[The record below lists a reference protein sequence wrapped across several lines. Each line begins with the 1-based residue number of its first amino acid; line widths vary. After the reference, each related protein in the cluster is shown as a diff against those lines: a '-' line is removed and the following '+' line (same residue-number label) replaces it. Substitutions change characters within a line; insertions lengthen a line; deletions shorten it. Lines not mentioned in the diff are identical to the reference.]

1 MDYLKSINAPK
12 LSEIGKETCEGKLTV
27 QSCWNALNTTEN
39 DGKSPG
45 NDGLTKEFHMCFFG
59 EIATHLVNSLNHS
72 FSVGEL
78 STSQRQAV
86 ITLIEKKGRDKRLVK
101 NWRPFSLMNVDTKIS
116 SKILALRMKKV
127 IPNLINYDQAA
138 YVKGRFI
145 GESIQIID
153 DILYHADQENLDG
166 ILFAA
171 DMEKAFDSLEHAFI
185 FATLAKF
192 GFGKDFIQWIRI
204 FLYNGNSCIMNN
216 SFSTGYFSLERGPR
230 QGDPLST
237 YRFIIC
243 LEILFIKIRS
253 NKAIK
258 GFKFDKL
265 EMKLA
270 SFADDVTFLIKD
282 PCSLKK
288 F

>member
-1 MDYLKSINAPK
+1 
-12 LSEIGKETCEGKLTV
+12 
-27 QSCWNALNTTEN
+27 
-39 DGKSPG
+39 
-45 NDGLTKEFHMCFFG
+45 
-59 EIATHLVNSLNHS
+59 
-72 FSVGEL
+72 
-78 STSQRQAV
+78 
-86 ITLIEKKGRDKRLVK
+86 
-101 NWRPFSLMNVDTKIS
+101 MNVDTKIA
-116 SKILALRMKKV
+116 SKVLALRMKKV
-127 IPNLINYDQAA
+127 IPNLINYDQTA

-145 GESIQIID
+145 GESIRIID
-153 DILYHADQENLDG
+153 DILYHAGQENLDG

-171 DMEKAFDSLEHAFI
+171 DMENAFDSLEHAFI

-192 GFGKDFIQWIRI
+192 GFGEDFIQWIRT

-216 SFSTGYFSLERGPR
+216 SFSTGYFSLKRGAR
-230 QGDPLST
+230 QGDPLSP
-237 YRFIIC
+237 YIFIIC

-258 GFKFDKL
+258 GLKFDKL
-265 EMKLA
+265 EVKLT